1 MKMASSDFSIV
12 IDKKDISEI
21 RSYAKP
27 PAAVVQVVSATALL
41 LGQPEQHA
49 QVSDLVFILS
59 C

>member
-1 MKMASSDFSIV
+1 MASSDFSIV